1 MRDLHKTSKNYEK
14 GRRLM
19 EIKEYYSI
27 TLYNEKRRAIYHSE
41 DEYDNFDEAQR
52 EGFVLLRNHPKA
64 DLYSIERFFAVE
76 DV

>member
-1 MRDLHKTSKNYEK
+1 
-14 GRRLM
+14 M

-27 TLYNEKRRAIYHSE
+27 TLYNENRRVIFRSE

-64 DLYSIERFFAVE
+64 DLYSIERFFAAE
-76 DV
+76 DI

>member
-1 MRDLHKTSKNYEK
+1 MIKERSE
-14 GRRLM
+14 M

-27 TLYNEKRRAIYHSE
+27 TLYNENRRAIFRSE
-41 DEYDNFDEAQR
+41 DEYDNFEEAQR

-64 DLYSIERFFAVE
+64 DLYSIERFFAAE

>member
-1 MRDLHKTSKNYEK
+1 
-14 GRRLM
+14 M

-27 TLYNEKRRAIYHSE
+27 TLYNEKRRAIFHSE
-41 DEYDNFDEAQR
+41 DEYDNFEEAQR